1 MAAFKRFVCAWSLE
15 SVACM
20 HPIDAMLSMNCPE
33 ITRLAKKAL
42 GEIGALCEPEDELI
56 NCYVGAYVLVASQ
69 ESLKEQGLPTRENI
83 HDYVEFCKSMISSFE
98 AQSFDEFREL
108 VPRLLE
114 NYRNARKVLLQG

>member
-1 MAAFKRFVCAWSLE
+1 MFSLKSMAAFKRFVCAWSLE

-69 ESLKEQGLPTRENI
+69 AVSYTHLTLPTKRI
-83 HDYVEFCKSMISSFE
+83 V
-98 AQSFDEFREL
+98 
-108 VPRLLE
+108 
-114 NYRNARKVLLQG
+114 